1 VVLAFDDSTLFDQHA
16 ERPTFKRAIG
26 RAVRA
31 ARQAKDRRG
40 LHDDGSNQ
48 LVRVI
53 YTMPMYRS
61 RASFLLSA
69 ISRFRNN
76 PIGRQPAFH
85 LKASQSCSVQK

>member
-1 VVLAFDDSTLFDQHA
+1 VILAFDDCTLFDQHA
-16 ERPTFKRAIG
+16 ERPTFKRAISKG
-26 RAVRA
+26 GA
-31 ARQAKDRRG
+31 AGEGQARTSWC
-40 LHDDGSNQ
+40 GSNQ

-53 YTMPMYRS
+53 YTMPVYRS

-85 LKASQSCSVQK
+85 LKAPQPCSVQK